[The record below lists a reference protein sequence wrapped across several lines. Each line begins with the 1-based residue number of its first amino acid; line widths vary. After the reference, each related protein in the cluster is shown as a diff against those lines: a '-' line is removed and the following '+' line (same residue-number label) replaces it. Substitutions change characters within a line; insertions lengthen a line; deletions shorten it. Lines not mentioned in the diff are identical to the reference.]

1 MRCLVSDCGSTGEES
16 MKLYRMGAVA
26 LICVFLLGGCDRP
39 DDKNEDEESP
49 PIPVETS
56 LPVRGD
62 VVAVYSGTAPIEAFA
77 EADVIAKVAGEVREV
92 LAEEGDDVKAG
103 QILARLDGDR
113 LRLELNESQ
122 ARLRK
127 LQRDFA
133 RNRNLKEKSLISEGD
148 FEKIQYELEALQAS
162 YNLASLEFDY
172 TQIRAPISGVV
183 SERFIKLGN
192 TITMGEPVFRVTSI
206 EPLVAYLYV
215 PEREY
220 RKISP
225 GQPVRID
232 IDALGGEQVP
242 TAVTRVSPSIDAET
256 GTFKVTI
263 EILDPERRIK
273 PGMFARISIVYDK
286 HEDVLQVPRS
296 AIVDEMSTISV
307 FVVEDNVAIRRPVQ
321 TGFAANGLIEITN
334 GLDDKDHV
342 ITVGQVGLKPE
353 AKVTVINAPDE
364 SPSDSTEESGS
375 VTEGQD

>member
-1 MRCLVSDCGSTGEES
+1 M
-16 MKLYRMGAVA
+16 MLYRNSAVA
-26 LICVFLLGGCDRP
+26 LICVFLLGACDRFA
-39 DDKNEDEESP
+39 DKDEEEESP
-49 PIPVETS
+49 PIPVETE

-77 EADVIAKVAGEVREV
+77 EADVIAKVAGEVRQV
-92 LAEEGDDVKAG
+92 LVEEGDDVKEG

-113 LRLELNESQ
+113 LRLELKESQ

-127 LQRDFA
+127 LQRDFE
-133 RNRNLKEKSLISEGD
+133 RNKNLKEKSLISEGD
-148 FEKIQYELEALQAS
+148 FEKIQYELEALQAA
-162 YNLASLEFDY
+162 YNLAKLELDY

-206 EPLVAYLYV
+206 EPLVAYLFV

-225 GQPVRID
+225 GQPVRIN

-242 TAVTRVSPSIDAET
+242 TAVTRVSPSIDPAT

-286 HEDVLQVPRS
+286 HENVLQVPRS
-296 AIVDEMSTISV
+296 AIVDEMSTTSV
-307 FVVEDNVAIRRPVQ
+307 FVVEDDVAIRRPVQ
-321 TGFAANGLIEITN
+321 TGFAAKGFIEITS
-334 GLDDKDHV
+334 GLDDHDNV
-342 ITVGQVGLKPE
+342 ITVGQVGLKPD
-353 AKVTVINAPDE
+353 AKVTVINLLPE
-364 SPSDSTEESGS
+364 SPAEVPSDSKEEREN

>member
-1 MRCLVSDCGSTGEES
+1 
-16 MKLYRMGAVA
+16 MKLSRKSAVA
-26 LICVFLLGGCDRP
+26 LICVFLLGGCDRL
-39 DDKNEDEESP
+39 DDKNEEESP

-62 VVAVYSGTAPIEAFA
+62 VVAVFSGTAPIEAFA

-92 LAEEGDDVKAG
+92 LVEEGDDVKKG

-127 LQRDFA
+127 LQRDFE
-133 RNRNLKEKSLISEGD
+133 RNRNLQERGLISAGD
-148 FEKIQYELEALQAS
+148 FDKIQYELEALQAS
-162 YNLASLEFDY
+162 YNLANLELDY
-172 TQIRAPISGVV
+172 TQVRAPISGVV
-183 SERFIKLGN
+183 SERYIKLGN
-192 TITMGEPVFRVTSI
+192 TITVGEPVFRVTSI

-220 RKISP
+220 RKISS

-232 IDALGGEQVP
+232 IDALAGEQVP
-242 TAVTRVSPSIDAET
+242 TTVTRVSPSIDAAT

-286 HEDVLQVPRS
+286 HENVLQLPRS
-296 AIVDEMSTISV
+296 AIVDEMSTTSV
-307 FVVEDNVAIRRPVQ
+307 FVVEDGVAIRRPVQ
-321 TGFAANGLIEITN
+321 TGLAANGLVEITS
-334 GLDDKDHV
+334 GIDDKDNV
-342 ITVGQVGLKPE
+342 ITVGQVGLKPD
-353 AKVTVINAPDE
+353 AKVTVINAVADP
-364 SPSDSTEESGS
+364 PADSTEDNES
-375 VTEGQD
+375 VTTGQD